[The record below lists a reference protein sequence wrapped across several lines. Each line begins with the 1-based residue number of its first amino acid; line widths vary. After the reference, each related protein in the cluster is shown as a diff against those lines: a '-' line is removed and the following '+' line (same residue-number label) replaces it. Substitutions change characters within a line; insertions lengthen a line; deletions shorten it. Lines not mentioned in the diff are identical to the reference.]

1 MMILFFYKF
10 TEIRRKLVDNG
21 FQVDSVSGIPL
32 LHLNFIIK
40 HIFPYTMF
48 YGVRMKPPLLRI
60 GEIYFHHVCHFSN
73 PQSITLRDISRTQK
87 MIKLQ
92 MKRQPK
98 ISYMIVVLTRN
109 KKAIY
114 DNDFVADDAQV
125 DHVFIDSS
133 NTLPGYCR
141 LRLASSLNF
150 ADENVVRIGSNIY
163 QKAFQITETLR
174 SQVDVGR
181 RRKVQYIGVPCK
193 SFPFVRRWKENKRSD
208 FPSGTV
214 IDSIVK
220 NGCTLIPNP
229 HPKST
234 RPDLEWEFNF
244 SIAETLI
251 FNSLTDGQMH
261 GFLVLNVLLE
271 NMTNHLHVPFQTQH
285 LVAVF
290 FLACEELSCR
300 AWDVNFSGCFLYVLG
315 SLLSFLKANFLP
327 DYFIPERNLIDSHRK
342 DDIGTLCCIVEYI
355 RLFPACAVQIVAEKY
370 GYTYGTNLI
379 KRILLNREYFP
390 DRTKFPVIFDE
401 SFGPL
406 TIATAK
412 TMAKMGFYGASIQ
425 ILENRFEQSLL
436 TPQSLLRQ
444 SSFNFSD
451 FFMSALM
458 EIKQQSSRVN
468 LARIFDL
475 KMGSNIS
482 DLVIETGRGSL
493 QAYLP
498 WAVDAR
504 IGWIKVPLDKT
515 GNLIEIASF
524 LYGYSKSE
532 YWKRNAILAEIAVT
546 TSIRC
551 IQETLKEN
559 NLNVESIRDL
569 GLSAEV
575 KDENRTLQRKLIPLF
590 VHLYCVSLLDYE
602 IYPLLDYLD
611 DIEDICNLFPE
622 MAGVVSLMFSDAFKP
637 EKSLKY
643 AKMMNAY
650 FQD

>member
-1 MMILFFYKF
+1 
-10 TEIRRKLVDNG
+10 
-21 FQVDSVSGIPL
+21 
-32 LHLNFIIK
+32 
-40 HIFPYTMF
+40 MF

-150 ADENVVRIGSNIY
+150 ADENVARIGSNIY

-174 SQVDVGR
+174 SQVDAGR

-234 RPDLEWEFNF
+234 RPDLEWEFNC

-251 FNSLTDGQMH
+251 FNSLTDGQMY

-271 NMTNHLHVPFQTQH
+271 NMTNHLHVPFQTQY

-300 AWDVNFSGCFLYVLG
+300 AWDVNFSGCF
-315 SLLSFLKANFLP
+315 
-327 DYFIPERNLIDSHRK
+327 
-342 DDIGTLCCIVEYI
+342 C
-355 RLFPACAVQIVAEKY
+355 
-370 GYTYGTNLI
+370 
-379 KRILLNREYFP
+379 
-390 DRTKFPVIFDE
+390 
-401 SFGPL
+401 
-406 TIATAK
+406 
-412 TMAKMGFYGASIQ
+412 
-425 ILENRFEQSLL
+425 
-436 TPQSLLRQ
+436 
-444 SSFNFSD
+444 
-451 FFMSALM
+451 
-458 EIKQQSSRVN
+458 
-468 LARIFDL
+468 
-475 KMGSNIS
+475 
-482 DLVIETGRGSL
+482 
-493 QAYLP
+493 
-498 WAVDAR
+498 
-504 IGWIKVPLDKT
+504 
-515 GNLIEIASF
+515 
-524 LYGYSKSE
+524 
-532 YWKRNAILAEIAVT
+532 
-546 TSIRC
+546 
-551 IQETLKEN
+551 
-559 NLNVESIRDL
+559 
-569 GLSAEV
+569 
-575 KDENRTLQRKLIPLF
+575 
-590 VHLYCVSLLDYE
+590 
-602 IYPLLDYLD
+602 
-611 DIEDICNLFPE
+611 
-622 MAGVVSLMFSDAFKP
+622 MF
-637 EKSLKY
+637 
-643 AKMMNAY
+643 
-650 FQD
+650 